1 MLLTFPELSDLKGLG
16 KLWVA
21 VFLVAPKP
29 TGVATGASNL
39 LVARP
44 ALHFSTWKPFEVL
57 PVKAL
62 VFSR

>member
-1 MLLTFPELSDLKGLG
+1 MTELSDFNGLN
-16 KLWVA
+16 KLWVSG
-21 VFLVAPKP
+21 FLVAPKP

-44 ALHFSTWKPFEVL
+44 ALYFSTWKPFKVL

>member
-1 MLLTFPELSDLKGLG
+1 MTELSDFNGLN
-16 KLWVA
+16 KLWVSG
-21 VFLVAPKP
+21 FLVAPKP

-44 ALHFSTWKPFEVL
+44 ALHFSTWKPFKVL